1 VWVVVFPTSKNTN
14 SGYKGI
20 LKAQQRPLLSNGST
34 VGPAASYLQSVISV
48 EFSIQ
53 EELMFILS
61 EELHCTLQRENCF
74 IHTPPCSLREKQLSR
89 QKQSISAW
97 SLFLV
102 DICKQDILIGQSDNN
117 KLHYYLLHGYQ
128 FDTSIC
134 LVSITDYSITVY
146 YLLLKLTHRLS

>member
-1 VWVVVFPTSKNTN
+1 MVVFPTSKNTN

-20 LKAQQRPLLSNGST
+20 LTAQQRPLLSNGSS

-48 EFSIQ
+48 EFSKE

-61 EELHCTLQRENCF
+61 EELHCTLQRENCL
-74 IHTPPCSLREKQLSR
+74 IHTPRCSLRDKQLSR

-102 DICKQDILIGQSDNN
+102 DICKQDNLIGQN
-117 KLHYYLLHGYQ
+117 G
-128 FDTSIC
+128 
-134 LVSITDYSITVY
+134 VYSI
-146 YLLLKLTHRLS
+146 

>member
-1 VWVVVFPTSKNTN
+1 VVVFPTSKNTN

-102 DICKQDILIGQSDNN
+102 DICKQDILIGQN
-117 KLHYYLLHGYQ
+117 G
-128 FDTSIC
+128 
-134 LVSITDYSITVY
+134 VYS
-146 YLLLKLTHRLS
+146 LSEV